1 MSIMPLDVVAPTKIP
16 TAATITAVLNFA
28 TFAPTA
34 GLIKFTASLA
44 TPIDKSNVAKEN
56 RNTKIPM

>member
-1 MSIMPLDVVAPTKIP
+1 MSISPLEVVAPTKIP
-16 TAATITAVLNFA
+16 IAATMSAVLNFA

-44 TPIDKSNVAKEN
+44 TPIDKSNVANKN
-56 RNTKIPM
+56 RNARIPK